1 MKDAVFIDSNIFI
14 AELNKDD
21 SLHNRAKA
29 VLRNIEKQN
38 LSAITSNFIINEVI
52 TVLSQRVS
60 KATAIAFANFI
71 YDSDTAIDIMTINRN
86 IEIKAI
92 DYLKNLKSKNISF
105 CDCATLAVL
114 DLFAIDNLATFD
126 KDFKLKD
133 GNFMIMN

>member
-1 MKDAVFIDSNIFI
+1 MKDTVFIDSNIFI

-29 VLRNIEKQN
+29 VFRNIENQN
-38 LSAITSNFIINEVI
+38 LSAVTSNFIINEVI
-52 TVLSQRVS
+52 TVLSQRIN
-60 KATAIAFANFI
+60 KTTAITFANFI

-92 DYLKNLKSKNISF
+92 EYLKNLKSKNISF

-114 DLFAIDNLATFD
+114 DLFSIDNLATFD
-126 KDFKLKD
+126 RDFKLKD
-133 GNFMIMN
+133 GNFKIIN

>member
-1 MKDAVFIDSNIFI
+1 MDSNIFI
-14 AELNKDD
+14 AGLNKDD

-29 VLRNIEKQN
+29 VLRNIGKQN
-38 LSAITSNFIINEVI
+38 LLAITSNFIINEVI

-60 KATAIAFANFI
+60 KTTAITFANFI

-105 CDCATLAVL
+105 CDCAT
-114 DLFAIDNLATFD
+114 FAILNLFNIDNIATFD
-126 KDFKLKD
+126 RDFRLKS
-133 GNFMIMN
+133 GNFKIMN

>member
-21 SLHNRAKA
+21 SLHNRAK
-29 VLRNIEKQN
+29 VILGNIEKQN
-38 LSAITSNFIINEVI
+38 LSAVTSNFIVNEVI

-60 KATAIAFANFI
+60 KTTAITFADFI
-71 YDSDTAIDIMTINRN
+71 YDGDTAIDIMTINRN

-92 DYLKNLKSKNISF
+92 EYLKNLKSKNISF

-114 DLFAIDNLATFD
+114 DLFSIDNLATFD
-126 KDFKLKD
+126 RDFKLKD
-133 GNFMIMN
+133 SNFKIMN

>member
-1 MKDAVFIDSNIFI
+1 MKNSVFIDSNIFI

-21 SLHNRAKA
+21 SLHDRAKA
-29 VLRNIEKQN
+29 ILRNIEKQN
-38 LSAITSNFIINEVI
+38 LSAITSNFIVNEVI

-60 KATAIAFANFI
+60 KTTAITFANFI
-71 YDSDTAIDIMTINRN
+71 YDSDTAVDIMTISRN

-114 DLFAIDNLATFD
+114 DLFTIDNLATFD

-133 GNFMIMN
+133 GNFRIMN

>member
-21 SLHNRAKA
+21 SLHNRAK
-29 VLRNIEKQN
+29 VILGNIEKQN
-38 LSAITSNFIINEVI
+38 LSAVTSNFIVNEVI

-60 KATAIAFANFI
+60 KTTAITFADFI
-71 YDSDTAIDIMTINRN
+71 YDGDTAIDIMTINRN

-92 DYLKNLKSKNISF
+92 EYLKNLKSKNISF

-114 DLFAIDNLATFD
+114 DLFSIDNLATFD
-126 KDFKLKD
+126 RDFKLKD
-133 GNFMIMN
+133 GNFRIMN

>member
-21 SLHNRAKA
+21 SLHNRAKV
-29 VLRNIEKQN
+29 VLSNIEKQN

-60 KATAIAFANFI
+60 KIIAITFANFI
-71 YDSDTAIDIMTINRN
+71 YDSDTAIDIMTINKN

-92 DYLKNLKSKNISF
+92 EYLKNLKSKNISF

-114 DLFAIDNLATFD
+114 DLFSIDNLATFD
-126 KDFKLKD
+126 RDFKLKD
-133 GNFMIMN
+133 GNFKIMN